1 MNRREALKSIGV
13 AATFS
18 LSSKELFALGRAAHA
33 HVQADHGD
41 DRYVFQCLDA
51 DESEIVSAAT
61 ELILPETDTP
71 GARAAKVPEFI
82 DSILAGW
89 FHDEERKRFLRGLRD
104 LDRRARESE
113 GAGFSASRSEA
124 QVRIL
129 QQLEAE
135 ALRSLEEANAGRVA
149 PRAAQSGPGA
159 PFFCVLKWLTLFGY
173 FTSEPG
179 MSLELEFVEFPGSYD
194 GCALLRSR

>member
-13 AATFS
+13 AATLS
-18 LSSKELFALGRAAHA
+18 LSSKELLALGRAAHTHLQGSA
-33 HVQADHGD
+33 GD
-41 DRYVFQCLDA
+41 DRYVFRCLDA
-51 DESEIVSAAT
+51 DESEILSAAA

-82 DSILAGW
+82 DYVLEGW
-89 FHDEERKRFLRGLRD
+89 FHDDERKRFLRGLRD
-104 LDRRARESE
+104 LDQRARESE
-113 GAGFSASRSEA
+113 GAGFPACAGEA

-129 QQLEAE
+129 SQLEAE

-149 PRAAQSGPGA
+149 PRSARSGPGA

-179 MSLELEFVEFPGSYD
+179 MAQELEFVEFPGSYD